1 MGKGVL
7 MKEKCQALRVSIAI
21 TIVSFLICCLLW
33 APLPSPFSPHVISF
47 FQMFFG
53 GILGSSFVTLLI
65 YATEYRIQK
74 RITLENVWNEA
85 SRINRGFKVIQY
97 LYLPYSKEIVAG
109 YLSEIRDEQDSPF
122 FRTKKHKYGKQ
133 WTNELWK
140 MYYDSIGKDLDGIEY
155 EKVLNHIRDQEAT
168 QYLDTLNRAIDNY
181 ISIAQTDWNEF
192 NKLFGVVEF
201 LIGKRHYEKLY
212 QNIYEPLWQ
221 KRHVVEA
228 QVYPH
233 FLLYQNGENKNR
245 GVILLKL
252 LELQSQFFTVESD
265 KSGTHIYNDF
275 WTNMERKIEDF
286 RVSIYKREPP
296 DYPERLNVH
305 SMFSLPSTE
314 KDN

>member
-1 MGKGVL
+1 

-21 TIVSFLICCLLW
+21 TATSFLICCLLW
-33 APLPSPFSPHVISF
+33 APLPSPFSQYAIAF

-53 GILGSSFVTLLI
+53 GVLGSSFVTLLI
-65 YATEYRIQK
+65 YTTEYRIQK

-85 SRINRGFKVIQY
+85 SRINHGFKAIQY
-97 LYLPYSKEIVAG
+97 IYLPYPKEIVAG
-109 YLSEIRDEQDSPF
+109 YLNEMWHNQVVPLAGMR
-122 FRTKKHKYGKQ
+122 KNKYGKQ
-133 WTNELWK
+133 WVNALRNE
-140 MYYDSIGKDLDGIEY
+140 YQDTIGKNISGTEY
-155 EKVLNHIRDQEAT
+155 EEMLKRIRDQKVNE
-168 QYLDTLNRAIDNY
+168 YLDTLIHAIEGY
-181 ISIAQTDWNEF
+181 ISIAQTDWNEL
-192 NKLFGVVEF
+192 NKLFGVIEF
-201 LIGKRHYEKLY
+201 LTGKRQYEKLY

-221 KRHVVEA
+221 KRRVVEA

-233 FLLYQNGENKNR
+233 FLPYKNGENKNR

-286 RVSIYKREPP
+286 RVSIYKRESP

-305 SMFSLPSTE
+305 SVFSLPSTE